1 MMPNRP
7 TYGDLAFHS
16 SRVPPNSTYRIAQWT
31 TGYRRICMVRG
42 IQKSWT
48 MAPLMLS

>member
-16 SRVPPNSTYRIAQWT
+16 SRVPPNSTYRIAQ
-31 TGYRRICMVRG
+31 
-42 IQKSWT
+42 
-48 MAPLMLS
+48 